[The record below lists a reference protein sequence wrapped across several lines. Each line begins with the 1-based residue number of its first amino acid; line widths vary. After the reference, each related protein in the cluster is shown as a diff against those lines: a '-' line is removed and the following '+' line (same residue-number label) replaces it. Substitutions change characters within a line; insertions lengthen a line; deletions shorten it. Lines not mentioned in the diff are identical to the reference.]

1 MTKLSPLEAIDAITR
16 ALDWLSLSYW
26 NYVTDNVLAVDG
38 GSYITLP
45 DDPDA
50 RRFSIWGRIA
60 KEAGFHTLDHDFPDR
75 VPAAYALAE
84 ETMLAA
90 NVSPD
95 DVRLLIQ
102 QEAPF
107 SYIRNAI
114 EDKFRVAKL
123 LAGSPE

>member
-26 NYVTDNVLAVDG
+26 HYVSDNVLAVDG
-38 GSYITLP
+38 GGYITLP

-50 RRFSIWGRIA
+50 RRFSLWGRIA
-60 KEAGFHTLDHDFPDR
+60 LEAGFHTLDHDLGDR

-84 ETMLAA
+84 KTMLAA
-90 NVSPD
+90 NVSPK
-95 DVRLLIQ
+95 DVRVLID

-107 SYIRNAI
+107 DYIRNAI

-123 LAGSPE
+123 LAGGEA